1 MKIAVALV
9 HIFFATL
16 WLGSAFFYTLL
27 VLPRLSLLDARSRL
41 AFARSLR
48 RALVPL
54 LSVSAIVTVASG
66 VVMMVQLHP
75 RHPGPLSHTSW
86 GLALVIGTLASLAAL
101 AIAVFVEHRLRVN
114 DRSAAESIR
123 PASMRGERRL
133 RLVALALLLVALA
146 TMAVARYS

>member
-1 MKIAVALV
+1 MKTAAALI

-27 VLPRLSLLDARSRL
+27 VLPRLALLDARSRL

-48 RALVPL
+48 GALVPL
-54 LSVSAIVTVASG
+54 LSVSALATVISG

-75 RHPGPLSHTSW
+75 GHAGPLSQTTW
-86 GLALVIGTLASLAAL
+86 GIALVVGTLASLAAL
-101 AIAVFVEHRLRVN
+101 AVAVFVERRLRAN
-114 DRSAAESIR
+114 DTRAAESVR

-133 RLVALALLLVALA
+133 RLIALALLLVALA

>member
-16 WLGSAFFYTLL
+16 WLGSAFFYALL
-27 VLPRLSLLDARSRL
+27 VLPRLALLDARSRL

-54 LSVSAIVTVASG
+54 LSVSAIVTLVSG
-66 VVMMVQLHP
+66 IVMMVQLHP
-75 RHPGPLSHTSW
+75 QHPGSLSQTTW
-86 GLALVIGTLASLAAL
+86 GVALVIGTLASLAAL
-101 AIAVFVEHRLRVN
+101 AVAVFVERRLRIN

-123 PASMRGERRL
+123 PTAMRGERRL